1 MSWLSEQGR
10 KISKKTLQLD
20 ERLDILCFLVGSG
33 SKTPVG
39 LVGIVATNEKET
51 CFMDKK
57 QVEINQGQTA
67 VSQIEESKAKKKW
80 QKPKLEDV
88 SGKVMAQPYI
98 RFT

>member
-1 MSWLSEQGR
+1 MSRLSEQGR

-20 ERLDILCFLVGSG
+20 ERLDTLCFLVGSG
-33 SKTPVG
+33 SKAPVG
-39 LVGIVATNEKET
+39 LAGLMATNEKET
-51 CFMDKK
+51 CFMDRK

-67 VSQIEESKAKKKW
+67 VSQIKESKAKKKW

>member
-1 MSWLSEQGR
+1 
-10 KISKKTLQLD
+10 
-20 ERLDILCFLVGSG
+20 
-33 SKTPVG
+33 
-39 LVGIVATNEKET
+39 
-51 CFMDKK
+51 MDRK

-67 VSQIEESKAKKKW
+67 VSQVKEGKTKKKW